1 MNEAR
6 NELMNESFHYLL
18 ENSHL
23 FLEAKHR
30 PPPTLL
36 CPRRKDKVLVPFAAF
51 LGGSVPHYR
60 PCTDLILVEL
70 TVNHFTPY
78 LAEEKHSL
86 HFCLLFKET
95 FQVITCGVNNRWMMI
110 KQH

>member
-1 MNEAR
+1 MNETR
-6 NELMNESFHYLL
+6 NESINELFPSLL

-30 PPPTLL
+30 PPTTLL
-36 CPRRKDKVLVPFAAF
+36 CPRRKDKKLVSITVSF
-51 LGGSVPHYR
+51 LGGFVPHYH

-78 LAEEKHSL
+78 PAEEKHSL
-86 HFCLLFKET
+86 GFCLLFKEN
-95 FQVITCGVNNRWMMI
+95 FQVITHGAN
-110 KQH
+110 